1 MGGLPSNALAPLLL
15 IVFLA
20 SLCPASA
27 GLPGGWSDTDIG
39 APADAGSAS
48 YNTGVWKI
56 SGGGADIWNSADQF
70 NFASQ
75 SFNCDGAVVALVTS
89 VQNSDP
95 GSGWSKTGVMF
106 RNDTTPGAA
115 NVFMTAAAGR
125 GVAFPD
131 SGPRRGHRPQ
141 HAGQR
146 DFPPVW
152 VKVVRSS
159 DLFSGYYSF
168 DGTNWIQVGSTT
180 TIEMNGPALAGLA
193 VSAHQ
198 QCRPEHLHFCPSQP
212 FLTTFGIY
220 PGNFNNLNPNVG
232 NTLAVLTNATD
243 NPNWPNNPVASYTH
257 VFTNFETEINTG
269 MDNYG
274 QRLRTFVVPPVSGL
288 YTFWIA
294 SDDSSQLFLSTNE
307 SPASMVPIAQQT
319 SWDPSEDWTGT
330 PVNNRPSSICKGAAL
345 FSGISHATG
354 RWGR

>member
-48 YNTGVWKI
+48 YNTGVWTI

-115 NVFMTAAAGR
+115 NVFMTATAGQ
-125 GVAFPD
+125 GVAFQTRSTAGASSYNTQV
-131 SGPRRGHRPQ
+131 SGIS
-141 HAGQR
+141 
-146 DFPPVW
+146 PPVW

-193 VSAHQ
+193 VCAHNNAALNTSTFAQ
-198 QCRPEHLHFCPSQP
+198 VSLSS
-212 FLTTFGIY
+212 TTFGIY
-220 PGNFNNLNPNVG
+220 RELWTNLNPNVG

-269 MDNYG
+269 MDR
-274 QRLRTFVVPPVSGL
+274 QR
-288 YTFWIA
+288 
-294 SDDSSQLFLSTNE
+294 
-307 SPASMVPIAQQT
+307 
-319 SWDPSEDWTGT
+319 
-330 PVNNRPSSICKGAAL
+330 
-345 FSGISHATG
+345 
-354 RWGR
+354 